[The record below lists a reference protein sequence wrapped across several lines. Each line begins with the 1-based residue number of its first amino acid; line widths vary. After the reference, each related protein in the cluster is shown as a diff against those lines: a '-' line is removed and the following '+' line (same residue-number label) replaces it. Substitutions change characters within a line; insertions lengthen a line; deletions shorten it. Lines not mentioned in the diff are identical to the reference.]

1 MSPEDRTRPRFTGH
15 DAKRPGSYLFGDDGK
30 GWSAVKVYA
39 SGFRTF
45 LILWSGQLLSLV
57 GSALSGFA
65 LGVYVYQLTGS
76 VTKIGLVYALSF
88 LPLIAVSPMAGALVD
103 RRGPRRALLESNIG
117 CMLIMLVLAILLAT
131 HTFRWW
137 HVYFVVSLTSV
148 LTAMQ
153 MPAFEASVPALV
165 AKKDLGRANGMR
177 MFASAASGVLG
188 PVVAGAL
195 LLAIK
200 VQGVVL
206 MDCLSFG
213 FAIATLLVVRI
224 PGARRDDQAA
234 ETSEPSTL
242 TGDFKEGWRYV
253 AARRG
258 LLAMMGYLGA
268 ISFFIG
274 VADVVITPLVL
285 DFASARGL
293 GAVMSIGAAGMLLTS
308 LVMSVWGGPKRRV
321 RGMYLFSLVM
331 GGAIVLGSLRPNVAL
346 VALAAFLFL
355 GAAPLIIAP
364 SQSIVQTK
372 VEPQLLGRVSALKN
386 MITFTPQ
393 LVAYV
398 LAGPLADDI
407 FEPWVGRRHVG
418 SSTFRTLV
426 GDGTGRGIAF
436 LLMVMGVLLA
446 VTVGLAAL
454 YRPLRHVE
462 EELPDVMSEAPEE
475 MADGVA
481 DDDGVA
487 GDEVTDPAAASTQ

>member
-1 MSPEDRTRPRFTGH
+1 MSPEDRTRPWFTGH
-15 DAKRPGSYLFGDDGK
+15 DEARRGSYLFRDDVE

-45 LILWSGQLLSLV
+45 LILWSGQLVSLV

-76 VTKIGLVYALSF
+76 VAKIGFVYALSF

-103 RRGPRRALLESNIG
+103 RRGPRRAMLEANIG
-117 CMLIMLVLAILLAT
+117 SMLIMLVLAILLAT

-153 MPAFEASVPALV
+153 MPAFEAAVPALV

-177 MFASAASGVLG
+177 MLASAASGILG
-188 PVVAGAL
+188 PVAAGAL
-195 LLAIK
+195 LLTIK

-206 MDCLSFG
+206 MDCLSFS
-213 FAIATLLVVRI
+213 FAIVTALAVRI
-224 PGARRDDQAA
+224 PRPPQDESA
-234 ETSEPSTL
+234 ESAEPTTL

-258 LLAMMGYLGA
+258 LLAMMVYLGA

-274 VADVVITPLVL
+274 VADVLITPLVL
-285 DFASARGL
+285 DFASSRGL

-308 LVMSVWGGPKRRV
+308 VALSVWGGPKRRV
-321 RGMYLFSLVM
+321 RGMYAFSLVLAA
-331 GGAIVLGSLRPNVAL
+331 AIVVGSLRPNVAL
-346 VALAAFLFL
+346 VAVAAFLFL
-355 GAAPLIIAP
+355 GAAPLIIGP

-372 VEPQLLGRVSALKN
+372 VEPRLLGRAAALKN

-393 LVAYV
+393 LIAYAVAG
-398 LAGPLADDI
+398 LLADDI
-407 FEPWVGRRHVG
+407 FEPWVGREHVG
-418 SSTFRTLV
+418 SSAFRTLV

-436 LLMVMGVLLA
+436 LLMVMGVLMA

-454 YRPLRHVE
+454 YRPLRRVE
-462 EELPDVMSEAPEE
+462 DELPDAVPEE
-475 MADGVA
+475 PAKAVGSE
-481 DDDGVA
+481 GA
-487 GDEVTDPAAASTQ
+487 GRGTLATDPAAASI